1 MHWSMFVCLATM
13 ASAQVNI
20 NFEIVTK
27 SEEALG
33 EAVLSESI
41 AKYNLSQPQS
51 IAVDVVIL
59 NATIIVGSCAAG
71 YYWEVDK
78 CLPCECPLHEI
89 STVLAVWFEPMT

>member
-1 MHWSMFVCLATM
+1 MIVCLASFV
-13 ASAQVNI
+13 SAQVNI

-27 SEEALG
+27 SEDPFG
-33 EAVLSESI
+33 EAMLSESI

-59 NATIIVGSCAAG
+59 NATIIMGSCAAG

-78 CLPCECPLHEI
+78 CLPCECPLHET
-89 STVLAVWFEPMT
+89 SGVRAVWFEPMT